1 MTGKIKTAGP
11 ALLALTAL
19 LLTACGSEQ
28 KPSEPPPIE
37 DTAFR
42 DMNRPM
48 DKARAVEGTLQQ
60 QKENM
65 DRQLQQNENPAAE

>member
-1 MTGKIKTAGP
+1 MTGKIRSAS
-11 ALLALTAL
+11 ALALALTAV

-28 KPSEPPPIE
+28 KPSEPPPLE

-42 DMNRPM
+42 DMNRAM

-65 DRQLQQNENPAAE
+65 DRQLQRDENPSTE